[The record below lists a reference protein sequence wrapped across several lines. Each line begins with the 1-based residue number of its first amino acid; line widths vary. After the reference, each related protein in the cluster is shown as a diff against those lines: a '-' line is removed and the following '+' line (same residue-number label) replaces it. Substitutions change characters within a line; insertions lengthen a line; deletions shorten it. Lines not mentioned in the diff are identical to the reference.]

1 MRWDDLFDDLE
12 GQAEAGD
19 RAAWEAVLADLVSAE
34 RAAVRMLDRIR
45 ASRDPLTLRLVDGQ
59 VLAGP
64 VVEVGEDWLI
74 LGVEEVLVPI
84 TAVVTVERLSRAAV
98 VGGHPVE
105 RALTVASVFRRMARD
120 RCAVDVRLVGGTG
133 LHGTVDGVGADHLDL
148 ACHPAGEP
156 RTAAAVL
163 RTVPVSAVTSVR
175 RR

>member
-1 MRWDDLFDDLE
+1 VPGSDYRGPVRWDDLFDDLE

-64 VVEVGEDWLI
+64 FVEVGEDWLI

-84 TAVVTVERLSRAAV
+84 TAVVTGPSMCSKYASPHLRYTASVSCAAV
-98 VGGHPVE
+98 GRSRSMPSS
-105 RALTVASVFRRMARD
+105 RIS
-120 RCAVDVRLVGGTG
+120 
-133 LHGTVDGVGADHLDL
+133 
-148 ACHPAGEP
+148 
-156 RTAAAVL
+156 AAAF
-163 RTVPVSAVTSVR
+163 RMRPCAHASMPPSEAASAEASACAPFSM
-175 RR
+175 